1 MLYIY
6 IIVQYLGNVLQDD
19 KEIFNFNFT
28 PLTVMSQTTG
38 RVRWTIQDVA
48 ALPDNEWIRYE
59 IIDGELLMTRSPH
72 HKHQQTTGR
81 IFAVLDDWSIDSG
94 LGEASIMPGLI
105 FSDSD
110 NVAPDVVWVSY
121 ERLAQIQDEAGHFHG
136 APELVVE
143 VLSPGK
149 ANEDRDRL
157 AKLKLYSVQGVQEY
171 WIVDRI
177 AQRIEVYR
185 RDNAQLQLVTTL
197 LVNDVITS
205 PLLPNFTCQVA
216 RIFLSR
222 G

>member
-1 MLYIY
+1 M
-6 IIVQYLGNVLQDD
+6 N
-19 KEIFNFNFT
+19 
-28 PLTVMSQTTG
+28 QTTSS
-38 RVRWTIQDVA
+38 VRWTIQDVE

-59 IIDGELLMTRSPH
+59 IIDGELFVTRSPH
-72 HKHQQTTGR
+72 HKHQQVAGR
-81 IFAVLDDWSIDSG
+81 IFASLDRWAIDSG

-110 NVAPDVVWVSY
+110 NVAPDVVWISH
-121 ERLAQIQDEAGHFHG
+121 ERLAQIQDEAGHFQG

-171 WIVDRI
+171 WLVDRLS
-177 AQRIEVYR
+177 QRVEIYR
-185 RDNAQLQLVTTL
+185 RDQAQLTLVATL

-205 PLLPNFTCQVA
+205 PLLPGFACEVA
-216 RIFLSR
+216 RLFPSR
-222 G
+222 A

>member
-1 MLYIY
+1 
-6 IIVQYLGNVLQDD
+6 
-19 KEIFNFNFT
+19 
-28 PLTVMSQTTG
+28 MSQITSG
-38 RVRWTIQDVA
+38 VRWTIQDVE

-59 IIDGELLMTRSPH
+59 IIDGELFVTRAPH
-72 HKHQQTTGR
+72 HKHQHVTGR
-81 IFAVLDDWSIDSG
+81 IFSVLDNWSLESG
-94 LGEASIMPGLI
+94 LGEPSIMPGLI

-110 NVAPDVVWVSY
+110 NVAPDVVWISH
-121 ERLAQIQDEAGHFHG
+121 ERLAQVQDQAGHFRG

-177 AQRIEVYR
+177 AQRVEVYR
-185 RDNAQLQLVTTL
+185 REQAQLVIVATL
-197 LVNDVITS
+197 LASDVLVS
-205 PLLPNFTCQVA
+205 PLLPGFTCEIARLFVA
-216 RIFLSR
+216 K

>member
-1 MLYIY
+1 M
-6 IIVQYLGNVLQDD
+6 
-19 KEIFNFNFT
+19 
-28 PLTVMSQTTG
+28 
-38 RVRWTIQDVA
+38 RDVE

-59 IIDGELLMTRSPH
+59 IIDGELFVTRSPH
-72 HKHQQTTGR
+72 HKHQQATGR
-81 IFAVLDDWSIDSG
+81 IFAALDSWSLESG

-110 NVAPDVVWVSY
+110 NVSPDVVWVSH
-121 ERLAQIQDEAGHFHG
+121 ERLAQIEDESGHLQG

-157 AKLKLYSVQGVQEY
+157 AKLKLYSTQGVQEY

-185 RDNAQLQLVTTL
+185 RENSQLV
-197 LVNDVITS
+197 LVATVLMGDRITS
-205 PLLPNFTCQVA
+205 PLLPGFACEVA
-216 RIFLSR
+216 RLFAS
-222 G
+222 

>member
-1 MLYIY
+1 
-6 IIVQYLGNVLQDD
+6 
-19 KEIFNFNFT
+19 
-28 PLTVMSQTTG
+28 MSQTTS

-59 IIDGELLMTRSPH
+59 IIDGELFVTRSPH
-72 HKHQQTTGR
+72 HKHQQITGR
-81 IFAVLDDWSIDSG
+81 IFAVLDDWSLESG
-94 LGEASIMPGLI
+94 LGEPSIMPGLI

-121 ERLAQIQDEAGHFHG
+121 ERLAQIQDEAGHFRG

-143 VLSPGK
+143 VLSKGK

-177 AQRIEVYR
+177 AQRIEVYQ
-185 RDNAQLQLVTTL
+185 RDNAQLKLVTTL
-197 LVNDVITS
+197 LVDDVITS
-205 PLLPNFTCQVA
+205 PLLPNFACEVA
-216 RIFLSR
+216 RLFVSR